1 MKKILSILLASMAL
15 SSCTSDFLEVDPTVT
30 TPTENYYDTPDKMEK
45 ALVAAYAPLQWFD
58 FTYSEYHPLQFVYDI
73 MADDYNGVGGSSEG
87 DIPWLHLTYQY
98 RLNPEEAELCTS

>member
-58 FTYSEYHPLQFVYDI
+58 FTY
-73 MADDYNGVGGSSEG
+73 
-87 DIPWLHLTYQY
+87 
-98 RLNPEEAELCTS
+98 